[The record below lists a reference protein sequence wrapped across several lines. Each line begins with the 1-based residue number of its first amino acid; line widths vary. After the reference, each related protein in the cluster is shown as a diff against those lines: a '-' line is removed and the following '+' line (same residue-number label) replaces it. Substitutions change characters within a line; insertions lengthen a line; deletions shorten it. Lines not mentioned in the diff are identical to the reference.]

1 MVKNKFIA
9 EINLDGGILC
19 LDFVNSINSRTAA
32 SQVDY
37 FQTLHDFIDWA
48 ERLEIVDDKMA
59 GELHAKADKDS
70 ESSTVFLQEVID
82 FRELLYVIFRC
93 IILKE
98 KVPSIDLNRFNKVL
112 SGYFRFLQIEE
123 NADGF
128 KESWNIETDSFQR
141 LLAPIVK
148 DSYETILA
156 RNHDRIK
163 ECPNCGWLFYDTTK
177 NGKRRWC
184 SMKSCG
190 SNIKSLEWYHRNKGK
205 MAPR

>member
-1 MVKNKFIA
+1 MVKNKFIT

-19 LDFVNSINSRTAA
+19 LDFVNSVNSRKAG
-32 SQVDY
+32 SRDDY
-37 FQTLHDFIDWA
+37 LQTLHDFIDWA

-59 GELHAKADKDS
+59 GLLHAKADEDLK
-70 ESSTVFLQEVID
+70 SSAVFFQGVID
-82 FRELLYVIFRC
+82 FRELLYTIFSR
-93 IILKE
+93 ISLKE

-112 SGYFRFLQIEE
+112 SGYFPFLQVEE
-123 NADGF
+123 SADGF
-128 KESWNIETDSFQR
+128 KESWNIKTKSFER

-148 DSYETILA
+148 DSYETILT

-190 SNIKSLEWYHRNKGK
+190 SNVKSLEWYHRNKGK
-205 MAPR
+205 TK